1 MKVDYYLPTLGFSLN
16 PVNRREIFL
25 EINHDQQSVINQ
37 PAPHVGINNLRLSRE
52 DVKRIMRH
60 LNQPP
65 GITEG
70 LPLQIRINE
79 KGLSDV
85 IEMYIDFMDG
95 FSKSRDHQEMTIKML
110 QSMDWLDDKVD
121 AFTFESMYNET
132 GVQPFVV
139 DGITYTSYQ
148 DFLDRRCIFVPYVIS
163 TIPNWHDAFLGIFGM
178 IYVGNELYKGVKQ
191 LIQWLTPIPGIG
203 IVISVGQFALEVIY
217 VTLLIITLI
226 AMVEQLIACLIQPIK
241 YHGAMLMR
249 DLLKITAVKL
259 GLDAKSSIWDTYP
272 FNQVAFIPEKW
283 NPLEGSGSTF
293 SLLGIDVGGFK
304 SQGYDSPGY
313 APGTPHNSQTAGVQK
328 GYFNGTGGDFLRLIK
343 SVCNGKLIIPHATN
357 DLLLE
362 RRDFYPASTLYQ
374 LPDLRQD
381 WHSYNTD
388 ELTANILIKFQV
400 DLNDRNCVDHVGPT
414 GPFFPGTI
422 FQATHQQ
429 IQTTN
434 KALVMLKGL
443 REININAARGVAKDS
458 LTFVEQAVLDLQRF
472 WDFIETAVVNVG
484 IGLLNTLILAAN
496 VIITALNVLIAI
508 WNLILT
514 ILEFVT
520 DIINVIIDAINS
532 IPGIDIDNITVFD
545 GGAGR
550 LDYIDYIDFVSF
562 QSLPERSYSDR
573 LDALLLENDMIS
585 TPKLVMVN
593 TSRSEYT
600 TGRIAYVHS
609 DNAAT
614 VNAAN
619 LWSKFYFI
627 DAFVDPGFDPSVD
640 SATNGGRCNRQTL
653 ITPSNN
659 RQNEKNRTVLS
670 LSQWF
675 NLVYNPKFLDNF
687 NEPVISDSI
696 RWYLEQNEAAEFL
709 YRKSGWLRDPQHPNI
724 TNRSQEIDI
733 NLTIKTS
740 VPNGQ

>member
-1 MKVDYYLPTLGFSLN
+1 MKIEYLLKGVPVN
-16 PVNRREIFL
+16 PVNKREIFL

-37 PAPHVGINNLRLSRE
+37 PAPHVGINNLYFARE
-52 DVKRIMRH
+52 DVRKIMAM
-60 LNQPP
+60 LNQAP

-70 LPLQIRINE
+70 IPFDIRISE
-79 KGLSDV
+79 RGVTDV
-85 IEMYIDFMDG
+85 IQMYIDCMEG
-95 FSKSRDHQEMTIKML
+95 FTKSRDGMHATVKML
-110 QSMDWLDDKVD
+110 QSLDWLDDKVD
-121 AFTFESMYNET
+121 AFTHESMYNET
-132 GVQPFVV
+132 GVGSFVV

-148 DFLDRRCIFVPYVIS
+148 DFFDRRCIFVPYVIS

-178 IYVGNELYKGVKQ
+178 IYVGNELYKGIKQ

-241 YHGAMLMR
+241 YHGAMLMS
-249 DLLKITAVKL
+249 DLLKVTAAKL
-259 GLDAKSSIWDTYP
+259 GLTSKSSIWDSAP
-272 FNQVAFIPEKW
+272 FNEVAFIPEKW
-283 NPLEGSGSTF
+283 NPLEGTGSRF

-304 SQGYDSPGY
+304 SQGYTSPGY
-313 APGTPHNSQTAGVQK
+313 APSTPHTSQTDGIQK
-328 GYFNGTGGDFLRLIK
+328 GYYNGTGGDLLRFIK
-343 SVCNGKLIIPHATN
+343 SCCNGKLIIPHATN

-381 WHSYNTD
+381 WHTYNTD
-388 ELTANILIKFQV
+388 ELTANILIKFLI
-400 DLNDRNCVDHVGPT
+400 DLNDRNCVDHVGPN

-429 IQTTN
+429 VQTTN
-434 KALVMLKGL
+434 KALVMLKGM
-443 REININAARGVAKDS
+443 RDININAARGVAKDS

-496 VIITALNVLIAI
+496 VIITALNVLIAV

-550 LDYIDYIDFVSF
+550 LDYVDYIDFVSF
-562 QSLPERSYSDR
+562 QSLPDRSYSDR
-573 LDALLLENDMIS
+573 LGALLLENDLLN
-585 TPKLVMVN
+585 TPKLVMVD
-593 TSRSEYT
+593 TSRSEFAN
-600 TGRIAYVHS
+600 GRIAYIHNDNASVV
-609 DNAAT
+609 NAAT
-614 VNAAN
+614 
-619 LWSKFYFI
+619 LWNRFYFI
-627 DAFVDPGFDPSVD
+627 DAFVNPGIGTSE
-640 SATNGGRCNRQTL
+640 SATNNGYCNRQTL

-659 RQNEKNRTVLS
+659 KNSEKNRTS
-670 LSQWF
+670 LSVADWQ
-675 NLVYNPKFLDNF
+675 NLVFNPKFLDNF
-687 NEPVISDSI
+687 SEEVISDSI
-696 RWYLEQNEAAEFL
+696 RWHLEQNGAAEFL
-709 YRKSGWLRDPQHPNI
+709 YRKPGWLRDPQNPNV
-724 TNRSQEIDI
+724 TKRTQEINI

-740 VPNGQ
+740 IPNGQ